1 MLGLGSG
8 PALGVDADDGE
19 EGVGDDGEHGGVR
32 GGPSHAPRAA
42 PETSETSERSDDRTV
57 PTRAR
62 SPRVGSPRGRG
73 RVGGARWRRRRVM
86 CRRRRRTR
94 WRGRRERRPNPRRST
109 ARPWTRSP
117 RPGASTPRRTSRRR
131 GRGRGS
137 RCEPRYP
144 RGWSAYPR
152 RTSWSRRPPRRRQIA
167 PARRSRRSPWWRHP
181 PRHPTVGSSAP
192 AFREKG
198 ISVGIIDGLGSELGR
213 ARDVRVAAIPRGA
226 VVRLLARPGCRRAVT
241 RVSPPRSLPRRGSH
255 PGGRD
260 CHVVQHGPQQDEKA
274 RG

>member
-1 MLGLGSG
+1 M
-8 PALGVDADDGE
+8 
-19 EGVGDDGEHGGVR
+19 
-32 GGPSHAPRAA
+32 
-42 PETSETSERSDDRTV
+42 
-57 PTRAR
+57 
-62 SPRVGSPRGRG
+62 
-73 RVGGARWRRRRVM
+73 GGARWRRRRVM
-86 CRRRRRTR
+86 FRRRRRTR

-152 RTSWSRRPPRRRQIA
+152 RTSWSRRPPRRRQIV
-167 PARRSRRSPWWRHP
+167 PARRSRRSPSLARYP

-198 ISVGIIDGLGSELGR
+198 ISRNRWIGLRTRPGSGY
-213 ARDVRVAAIPRGA
+213 VRVAAIPRGA

-241 RVSPPRSLPRRGSH
+241 RVSPPHSLPRRGSH
-255 PGGRD
+255 PGGWPIQPR
-260 CHVVQHGPQQDEKA
+260 
-274 RG
+274 RSTRSSTR